1 MKIENIIAQYIN
13 KECNFKSIICLKF
26 CLLAVKMSN
35 ELLEIVYIIIC
46 LRRAYLIIWL
56 SFKLKYIL
64 NLYHLFLICFKL
76 FDIYQIVLVDEELE
90 NNHL

>member
-46 LRRAYLIIWL
+46 LRRAYLII
-56 SFKLKYIL
+56 
-64 NLYHLFLICFKL
+64 
-76 FDIYQIVLVDEELE
+76 
-90 NNHL
+90 